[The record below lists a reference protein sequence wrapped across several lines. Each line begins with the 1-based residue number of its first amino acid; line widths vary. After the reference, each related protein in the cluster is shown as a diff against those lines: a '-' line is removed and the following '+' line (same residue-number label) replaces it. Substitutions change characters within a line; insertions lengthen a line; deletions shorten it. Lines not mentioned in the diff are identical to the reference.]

1 MRIGMNLPVMV
12 PGLDRAAIL
21 EWSRRIDRGP
31 YATLAAGERVT
42 FPNPEILVTL
52 SAAAAVTERVRI
64 AATVLVLPLHATAL
78 VAKRIATLDVLSGGR
93 VVLGVGGGAREE
105 DYRAAEADWAA
116 PKLARLEAQVALLRR
131 AWAGESIVPG
141 ARRPIEPLPVQPGGP
156 PIWAGSLS
164 PRAIRR
170 AARWADGLCAFS
182 FGPSIE
188 ETAAAFTTARAA
200 WAEAGRPA
208 PELTTGFWFALGPRA
223 REQMDGYLRRYLGFL
238 GAELAERLLP
248 TVQVTSEAK
257 LREALRGL
265 RDVGADE
272 VILVPTTLDPD
283 EVDRVAE
290 LAAGL

>member
-1 MRIGMNLPVMV
+1 MRLGMNLPVMV
-12 PGLDRAAIL
+12 PGLDRARIL
-21 EWSRRIDRGP
+21 DWSRRIDRGP
-31 YATLAAGERVT
+31 FATLAAGERIT

-64 AATVLVLPLHATAL
+64 ATTVLVLPIHATAL

-105 DYRAAEADWAA
+105 DYRAAEADFAA

-141 ARRPIEPLPVQPGGP
+141 ALRPIEPLPVQPGGP

-170 AARWADGLCAFS
+170 AARWADGLAAFS

-188 ETAAAFTTARAA
+188 ETARAFECARTAWRD
-200 WAEAGRPA
+200 AGRPA
-208 PELTTGFWFALGPRA
+208 PELTTSCWFALGPRA
-223 REQMDGYLRRYLGFL
+223 RDEMDAYLRRYLGFL
-238 GAELAERLLP
+238 GADLAEKLLP
-248 TVQVTSEAK
+248 TVQVTSAAK
-257 LREALRGL
+257 LRETLRAL

-272 VILVPTTLDPD
+272 TILVPTTLDPD
-283 EVDRVAE
+283 AVERVAD
-290 LAAGL
+290 LAAAL